1 MASAGDAVPRSLLT
15 GKGVHVSAYV
25 VVEVTVGDKAAFDRY
40 GAQAIPIIKEFG
52 GEVLAVGPWEVLFGA
67 PEFQRGMI
75 ILFPNREAALGWYQ
89 APAYQA
95 LLETRALAFADCR
108 FRLLG

>member
-1 MASAGDAVPRSLLT
+1 M
-15 GKGVHVSAYV
+15 YV
-25 VVEVTVGDKAAFDRY
+25 RIYVYDWPPYGDKAAFDRY
-40 GAQAIPIIKEFG
+40 GARAIPIIKEFG
-52 GEVLAVGPWEVLFGA
+52 GEVLVVGPWEMLFGE
-67 PEFQRGMI
+67 PEFQRGMVI
-75 ILFPNREAALGWYQ
+75 RFPNRGGALGWYR